1 MKPKS
6 MKEKP
11 RGAMMN
17 ILRIKMIDAGN
28 LLKELDDALDKV
40 VAKKEPESFLKPST
54 LKIEEYQKSIRQIQA
69 QFTDAPKFNEEG
81 AYPQFLSCGLLQVRG
96 KNGANM
102 EFLLPKV
109 YPFPPKSLYIEHEKD
124 GQFLREMLMHLLS
137 SAPLVQLEV
146 ILVDA
151 LSLGGIFNLARRL
164 LDKDNDFIYQQ
175 RILTERKEIE
185 EALKHLYEYLKVNL
199 QEKLAGF
206 RDFAHYNEEATDRL
220 PLKVLFL
227 SGVDALSQNAL
238 YYLEKIMRFGSKNGV
253 LSFVN
258 LESEKN
264 NKSAEDLKKHAEF
277 FRDTTSFER
286 FKYLNVEVINDQGI
300 KSQHM
305 KDFAD
310 KIKAYYEKKKA
321 VKRELKDLQRDKEFW
336 TESSQYEVSVPV
348 GWDINHTEV
357 CFKICKEQNHTLIC
371 DHSGSGKSNF
381 LHVLIQNLA
390 FYYDPDEVQL
400 FLLDYKE
407 GVEFNAYTDPNILEH
422 ARLVSVA
429 SSVGFGVSFLSWL
442 CDEIKKRS
450 ELFKQFNVKDL
461 SDYRKHEKMP
471 RLIVVIDEFQ
481 VLFSDNSTKGKEGVE
496 RSLNTLLKKGR
507 SYGVHLVLATQ
518 TMRGGEID
526 SSIKAQIA
534 NRIALPMDADDS
546 TKILDDDVACEL
558 VRPEGIFNNNGGHQK
573 YHTKMSIPKAPD
585 DFKSFLTKI
594 HAEFNQRNLTPID
607 RKIYNGET
615 PLKMPNTLKA
625 NEMRLHLGKKVD
637 YEQKDLIVEFE
648 SNESHLLVVSQDLN
662 ARIALMKL
670 LFQNIKSANKEL
682 VFCNKEKRLIR
693 SFDVQ
698 KEYGITPIENA
709 LNALDATT
717 NRPNSALVIDNLN
730 EAKEWHDKVGAEK
743 LKSFLEKAT
752 DNEQYCVIFVH
763 DFKQIKT
770 NYHFDKLR
778 ELLSNHFKQ
787 CLAFRCN
794 GENLNAIKNN
804 LPPPSALNNLN
815 ALLIE
820 LSKDSVTEF
829 RPFSL

>member
-1 MKPKS
+1 
-6 MKEKP
+6 
-11 RGAMMN
+11 
-17 ILRIKMIDAGN
+17 MIDAGN

-40 VAKKEPESFLKPST
+40 VAKKEPESFLKPIVSQ
-54 LKIEEYQKSIRQIQA
+54 IEDYQKSIRQVQA
-69 QFTDAPKFNEEG
+69 QFTDAPQFNEEG
-81 AYPQFLSCGLLQVRG
+81 AYPKFLSCGLLQVRG

-124 GQFLREMLMHLLS
+124 GQFLREMLMRLLS
-137 SAPLVQLEV
+137 SVPLVQLEV

-164 LDKDNDFIYQQ
+164 LNKDNDFIYQQ
-175 RILTERKEIE
+175 RILTESKEIE

-199 QEKLAGF
+199 QEKLAGYK
-206 RDFAHYNEEATDRL
+206 DFAHYNEEAKDRL
-220 PLKVLFL
+220 PLKALFL

-264 NKSAEDLKKHAEF
+264 NKSAEDLKRYAEF
-277 FRDTTSFER
+277 FKDRTSFER

-300 KSQHM
+300 QSQHM
-305 KDFAD
+305 QDFAD
-310 KIKAYYEKKKA
+310 KIKAYYRQKKE
-321 VKRELKDLQRDKEFW
+321 VKRELKDLQKDEKFW
-336 TESSQYEVSVPV
+336 TKSSQYEVVVPV
-348 GWDINHTEV
+348 GWGINHKEV
-357 CFKICKEQNHTLIC
+357 RFEIGELQNHTLIC

-390 FYYDPDEVQL
+390 FYYAPDEVQL

-407 GVEFNAYTDPNILEH
+407 GVEFNAYVADTPLEH

-429 SSVGFGVSFLSWL
+429 SSISYGITFLKWL
-442 CDEIKKRS
+442 CDEMQKRA

-461 SDYRKHEKMP
+461 SDYRKHDEMP

-481 VLFSDNSTKGKEGVE
+481 VLFSDNSTKAVEGH
-496 RSLNTLLKKGR
+496 LNTLLKKGR

-518 TMRGGEID
+518 TMRGTDINP
-526 SSIKAQIA
+526 SFKAQIA
-534 NRIALPMDADDS
+534 NRIALPMDAEDSSSVLGDDA
-546 TKILDDDVACEL
+546 ACEL
-558 VRPEGIFNNNGGHQK
+558 VRPEGIFNNNGGNRK

-585 DFKSFLTKI
+585 DFKPFIKKI
-594 HAEFNQRNLTPID
+594 HEEFNQRNLAPID

-670 LFQNIKSANKEL
+670 FAQNFKTANKEL
-682 VFCNKEKRLIR
+682 LFYNAEKRLVR
-693 SFDVQ
+693 ELDGL
-698 KEYGITPIENA
+698 KKHHITPMQGP
-709 LNALDATT
+709 LGSVLDTAM
-717 NRPNSALVIDNLN
+717 NPNSVLVIDNLN
-730 EAKEWHDKVGAEK
+730 EAKELHDKIGVEK
-743 LKSFLEKAT
+743 LRSFLEKAT
-752 DNEQYCVIFVH
+752 DNEQYCIIFAH
-763 DFKQIKT
+763 DFRQIKT
-770 NYHFDKLR
+770 NYHFDKLKD
-778 ELLSNHFKQ
+778 LLNHHFKQ

-794 GENLNAIKNN
+794 EENLNAIKSG
-804 LPPPSALNNLN
+804 LPSPSEHN
-815 ALLIE
+815 ALFIE
-820 LSKDSVTEF
+820 LSKDSHTEF
-829 RPFSL
+829 RSFSLQG

>member
-1 MKPKS
+1 
-6 MKEKP
+6 
-11 RGAMMN
+11 
-17 ILRIKMIDAGN
+17 MIDAGN

-40 VAKKEPESFLKPST
+40 VAKKEPESFLRSST
-54 LKIEEYQKSIRQIQA
+54 LKIEEYQKSIRQVQA
-69 QFTDAPKFNEEG
+69 QFTDAPKFNEES
-81 AYPQFLSCGLLQVRG
+81 AYPQFLSCGLLEIKG

-124 GQFLREMLMHLLS
+124 GQFLREMLMRLLS

-146 ILVDA
+146 ILIDA

-164 LDKDNDFIYQQ
+164 LNKNNDFIYQR
-175 RILTERKEIE
+175 RILTESKEIE

-206 RDFAHYNEEATDRL
+206 RDFAHYNENEKDPL
-220 PLKVLFL
+220 PLKALFL
-227 SGVDALSQNAL
+227 SGVDTLSQNAL

-264 NKSAEDLKKHAEF
+264 NQSAEDLKNYAEF
-277 FRDTTSFER
+277 FKDRTGFER
-286 FKYLNVEVINDQGI
+286 LKYLSVEVINDHGI
-300 KSQHM
+300 QSQHM
-305 KDFAD
+305 KDFAT

-321 VKRELKDLQRDKEFW
+321 VKRELKDLQKEQDFW
-336 TESSQYEVSVPV
+336 NKSSQSKVSVPV
-348 GWDINHTEV
+348 GWDINHKEV
-357 CFKICKEQNHTLIC
+357 CFEIGEAQNHTLIC

-390 FYYDPDEVQL
+390 FYYAPNEVQL

-407 GVEFNAYTDPNILEH
+407 GVEFNAYTNPTILEH

-429 SSVGFGVSFLSWL
+429 SSVGFGVGFLSWL
-442 CDEIKKRS
+442 DKEMKKRG

-461 SDYRKHEKMP
+461 SDYRKHGEMP

-481 VLFSDNSTKGKEGVE
+481 VLFSDSSTKEKERVE
-496 RSLNTLLKKGR
+496 RYLTTILKKGR
-507 SYGVHLVLATQ
+507 SYGVHLILATQ
-518 TMRGGEID
+518 TMRGADINR
-526 SSIKAQIA
+526 SLMAQIA
-534 NRIALPMDADDS
+534 NRIALPMDAEDS
-546 TKILDDDVACEL
+546 SSILGDDVACEL
-558 VRPEGIFNNNGGHQK
+558 VRPEGIFNNNGGHKK

-585 DFKSFLTKI
+585 VESFIKKI
-594 HAEFNQRNLTPID
+594 HGEFNQRNLAPID

-615 PLKMPNTLKA
+615 PLKMPNILKA

-693 SFDVQ
+693 SFDAP
-698 KEYGITPIENA
+698 KEYGITPVENI
-709 LNALDATT
+709 LSVLDTAM
-717 NRPNSALVIDNLN
+717 NPNSVLVIDNLN
-730 EAKEWHDKVGAEK
+730 EAKELHDKVGAEK
-743 LKSFLEKAT
+743 LKSFLEKAI
-752 DNEQYCVIFVH
+752 DNEQYCVIFAH
-763 DFKQIKT
+763 DFRQIKT
-770 NYHFDKLR
+770 NYHFDKLK
-778 ELLSNHFKQ
+778 ELLNNHFKQ

-794 GENLNAIKNN
+794 GENLNA
-804 LPPPSALNNLN
+804 LQSGLSSPSKLN

-820 LSKDSVTEF
+820 FSKDSRTEF
-829 RPFSL
+829 RPFSLQD

>member
-40 VAKKEPESFLKPST
+40 VAKKEPESFLKPIVSR
-54 LKIEEYQKSIRQIQA
+54 IEDYQKSIRQIQA
-69 QFTDAPKFNEEG
+69 QFTDAPKFNETTT
-81 AYPQFLSCGLLQVRG
+81 YPKFLSCGLLEIKG
-96 KNGANM
+96 KNGADM

-124 GQFLREMLMHLLS
+124 GQFLREMLMRLLS
-137 SAPLVQLEV
+137 SAPLVQLEIV
-146 ILVDA
+146 LIDA

-164 LDKDNDFIYQQ
+164 LDKNNDFIYQQ
-175 RILTERKEIE
+175 RILTESKEIE

-206 RDFAHYNEEATDRL
+206 RDFAHYNENAKDRL
-220 PLKVLFL
+220 PLKALFL

-264 NKSAEDLKKHAEF
+264 NQSAEDLKRYAEF
-277 FRDTTSFER
+277 FKDRTSFER
-286 FKYLNVEVINDQGI
+286 LKYLNVEVINDQGI

-336 TESSQYEVSVPV
+336 TKSSQHEVVVPV
-348 GWDINHTEV
+348 GWDINHKEV
-357 CFKICKEQNHTLIC
+357 CFEIGNEQNHTLIC

-450 ELFKQFNVKDL
+450 ELFKQFKVKDL
-461 SDYRKHEKMP
+461 SDYRKHDEMP

-481 VLFSDNSTKGKEGVE
+481 VLFSDNSTKAVEGH
-496 RSLNTLLKKGR
+496 LNTLLKKGR
-507 SYGVHLVLATQ
+507 SYGVYLVLATQ
-518 TMRGGEID
+518 TMRGTDINP
-526 SSIKAQIA
+526 SFKAQIA
-534 NRIALPMDADDS
+534 NRIALPMDAEDSSSVLGDDA
-546 TKILDDDVACEL
+546 ACEL
-558 VRPEGIFNNNGGHQK
+558 VRPEGIFNNNGGNRK

-585 DFKSFLTKI
+585 DFKPFIKKI
-594 HAEFNQRNLTPID
+594 HEEFNQRNLAPID

-662 ARIALMKL
+662 TRIALMKL
-670 LFQNIKSANKEL
+670 LFQNIKSTNKEL

-698 KEYGITPIENA
+698 KEYGITPVENI
-709 LNALDATT
+709 LSVLDTAM
-717 NRPNSALVIDNLN
+717 NPNSALVIDNLN
-730 EAKEWHDKVGAEK
+730 EAKELHDKVGAEK
-743 LKSFLEKAT
+743 LKSFLEKAI
-752 DNEQYCVIFVH
+752 DNEQYCVIFAH
-763 DFKQIKT
+763 DFRQIKS
-770 NYHFDKLR
+770 NYHFDKLK
-778 ELLSNHFKQ
+778 ELLNNHFKQ

-794 GENLNAIKNN
+794 EENLNAIKNN

-815 ALLIE
+815 ALFVE
-820 LSKDSVTEF
+820 LSKDSRTEF
-829 RPFSL
+829 RPFSLQD

>member
-1 MKPKS
+1 
-6 MKEKP
+6 
-11 RGAMMN
+11 MN

-40 VAKKEPESFLKPST
+40 VAKKEPESFLKPII
-54 LKIEEYQKSIRQIQA
+54 LQIENYQKSVRKIQA

-81 AYPQFLSCGLLQVRG
+81 AYPKFLSCGLLEIKG

-102 EFLLPKV
+102 DFCLPKV
-109 YPFPPKSLYIEHEKD
+109 YPFSPKSLYIEHEKD
-124 GQFLREMLMHLLS
+124 GQFLREMLMRLLS
-137 SAPLVQLEV
+137 SAPLVQLEIV
-146 ILVDA
+146 LVDA

-164 LDKDNDFIYQQ
+164 LHKDNDFIYQK
-175 RILTERKEIE
+175 RILTESKEIE

-206 RDFAHYNEEATDRL
+206 RDFAHYNEDAKDPL
-220 PLKVLFL
+220 PLKALFL
-227 SGVDALSQNAL
+227 SGIDALSKDAL

-264 NKSAEDLKKHAEF
+264 NKSAEDLKKHAESF
-277 FRDTTSFER
+277 KDTTSFER
-286 FKYLNVEVINDQGI
+286 LKYLNVEVINDQGI
-300 KSQHM
+300 QSQHM

-310 KIKAYYEKKKA
+310 KIKAYYEKKKV
-321 VKRELKDLQRDKEFW
+321 VKSELKALQKDEEFW
-336 TESSQYEVSVPV
+336 TKSSQSKVSVPV
-348 GWDINHTEV
+348 GWDINHKEV
-357 CFKICKEQNHTLIC
+357 CFEIGNEQNHTLIC
-371 DHSGSGKSNF
+371 GRSGSGKSNF

-390 FYYDPDEVQL
+390 FYYAPNEVQL

-407 GVEFNAYTDPNILEH
+407 GVEFNAYVADTPLEH

-429 SSVGFGVSFLSWL
+429 SSVSYGITFLKWL
-442 CDEIKKRS
+442 CDEMQKRA

-481 VLFSDNSTKGKEGVE
+481 VLFSDNKSTKAVE
-496 RSLNTLLKKGR
+496 RHLNTLLKKGR
-507 SYGVHLVLATQ
+507 SYGVHLILATQ
-518 TMRGGEID
+518 TMRGTDINP
-526 SSIKAQIA
+526 SFKAQIA

-546 TKILDDDVACEL
+546 AKILDDDVACEL

-594 HAEFNQRNLTPID
+594 HAEFNQRNLTPIEH
-607 RKIYNGET
+607 KIYNGET
-615 PLKMPNTLKA
+615 ALKIPNTLKA

-648 SNESHLLVVSQDLN
+648 SNESHLLVVSPNLQD
-662 ARIALMKL
+662 RIALMKL

-693 SFDVQ
+693 FFDAQ
-698 KEYGITPIENA
+698 KEYGITPVENI
-709 LNALDATT
+709 LSVLDTAM
-717 NRPNSALVIDNLN
+717 NPNSALVIDNLN
-730 EAKEWHDKVGAEK
+730 EAKELHDKVGAEK

-752 DNEQYCVIFVH
+752 DNEQYCVIFAH
-763 DFKQIKT
+763 DFRQIKS
-770 NYHFDKLR
+770 NYHFDKLK

-794 GENLNAIKNN
+794 GDNLNAIKSD
-804 LPPPSALNNLN
+804 LPPPSKLN

-820 LSKDSVTEF
+820 FSKDSRTEF
-829 RPFSL
+829 RPFSLQD

>member
-1 MKPKS
+1 
-6 MKEKP
+6 
-11 RGAMMN
+11 
-17 ILRIKMIDAGN
+17 MIDVNG

-40 VAKKEPESFLKPST
+40 VAKKEPESFLKPIVS
-54 LKIEEYQKSIRQIQA
+54 LIEDYQKSVRQIQA
-69 QFTDAPKFNEEG
+69 QFTDASQFNEEG
-81 AYPQFLSCGLLQVRG
+81 AYPQFLSCGLLEIKG

-124 GQFLREMLMHLLS
+124 GQFLREMLMRLLS

-146 ILVDA
+146 ILIDT

-164 LDKDNDFIYQQ
+164 LDKDNDFIYQK
-175 RILTERKEIE
+175 RILTESKEIE
-185 EALKHLYEYLKVNL
+185 ESLKHLYEYLKVNL
-199 QEKLAGF
+199 QEKLAGYK
-206 RDFAHYNEEATDRL
+206 DFAHYNENATDPL
-220 PLKVLFL
+220 PLKALFL
-227 SGVDALSQNAL
+227 SGVDALSKDAL

-277 FRDTTSFER
+277 FKDTTSFER
-286 FKYLNVEVINDQGI
+286 LKYLNVEVINDQGI
-300 KSQHM
+300 KSKHM
-305 KDFAD
+305 QDFAD

-321 VKRELKDLQRDKEFW
+321 VKRELKELQKDKEFW
-336 TESSQYEVSVPV
+336 TKSSQYEVSVPV
-348 GWDINHTEV
+348 GWDINHKEV
-357 CFKICKEQNHTLIC
+357 CFEIGNEQNHTLIC

-390 FYYDPDEVQL
+390 FYYAPNEVQL

-407 GVEFNAYTDPNILEH
+407 RVEFNAYTDPVLEH

-442 CDEIKKRS
+442 CKEMQERAN
-450 ELFKQFNVKDL
+450 LFKQFNAKDL

-481 VLFSDNSTKGKEGVE
+481 VLFSDNKSTKAVEGH
-496 RSLNTLLKKGR
+496 LNTLLKKGR

-518 TMRGGEID
+518 TMRGTDINP
-526 SSIKAQIA
+526 SFKAQIA
-534 NRIALPMDADDS
+534 NRIALPMDAEDSSSVLGDDA
-546 TKILDDDVACEL
+546 ACEL

-594 HAEFNQRNLTPID
+594 HAEFNQRNLAPID

-615 PLKMPNTLKA
+615 ALKMPHTLKA

-670 LFQNIKSANKEL
+670 FAQNFKTANKEL
-682 VFCNKEKRLIR
+682 LFYNAEKRLVR
-693 SFDVQ
+693 ELDEL
-698 KEYGITPIENA
+698 KKHHITPMQGP
-709 LNALDATT
+709 LGSVLDTAM
-717 NRPNSALVIDNLN
+717 NPNSALVIDNLN
-730 EAKEWHDKVGAEK
+730 EAKELHDKIGVEK
-743 LKSFLEKAT
+743 LKSFLEKAI
-752 DNEQYCVIFVH
+752 DNEQYYIIFVH
-763 DFKQIKT
+763 DFRQIKT
-770 NYHFDKLR
+770 NYHFDKLKD
-778 ELLSNHFKQ
+778 LLNHHFKQ

-794 GENLNAIKNN
+794 EENLNAIKSD
-804 LPPPSALNNLN
+804 LPSPSRLN
-815 ALLIE
+815 ALFIE
-820 LSKDSVTEF
+820 LSKDSHTEF
-829 RPFSL
+829 RSFSLQG

>member
-1 MKPKS
+1 
-6 MKEKP
+6 
-11 RGAMMN
+11 
-17 ILRIKMIDAGN
+17 MIDAGN

-69 QFTDAPKFNEEG
+69 QFTDAPQFNEEG
-81 AYPQFLSCGLLQVRG
+81 AYPQFLSCGLLHVRG

-109 YPFPPKSLYIEHEKD
+109 YSFSPKSLYIEHEKD
-124 GQFLREMLMHLLS
+124 GQFLREMLMRLLS

-175 RILTERKEIE
+175 RILTESKEIE

-206 RDFAHYNEEATDRL
+206 RDFAHYNENEKDPL
-220 PLKVLFL
+220 PLKALFL
-227 SGVDALSQNAL
+227 SGVDTLSQNAL

-264 NKSAEDLKKHAEF
+264 NQSAEDLKNYAEF
-277 FRDTTSFER
+277 FKDTTSFER

-305 KDFAD
+305 QDFAD
-310 KIKAYYEKKKA
+310 KIKAYYRQKKE

-336 TESSQYEVSVPV
+336 TKSSQYEVSVPV
-348 GWDINHTEV
+348 GWDINHKEV
-357 CFKICKEQNHTLIC
+357 CFEIGSVQNHTLIC

-390 FYYDPDEVQL
+390 FYYAPDEVQL

-407 GVEFNAYTDPNILEH
+407 GVEFNAYTDPILEH
-422 ARLVSVA
+422 ARLVSMA

-450 ELFKQFNVKDL
+450 ELFKQFKVKDL

-481 VLFSDNSTKGKEGVE
+481 VLFSDNSTKGKESVE

-507 SYGVHLVLATQ
+507 SYGVHLILATQ
-518 TMRGGEID
+518 TMHGTDINR
-526 SSIKAQIA
+526 SIKAQIA
-534 NRIALPMDADDS
+534 SRIALPMDADDS
-546 TKILDDDVACEL
+546 AKILDDDAACEL

-585 DFKSFLTKI
+585 DSKSFLTKI

-615 PLKMPNTLKA
+615 PLKMPNILKA
-625 NEMRLHLGKKVD
+625 NEMRLHLGKEVD

-662 ARIALMKL
+662 ACIALIKL
-670 LFQNIKSANKEL
+670 LFQNIKSVNKEL

-693 SFDVQ
+693 FFDVQ
-698 KEYGITPIENA
+698 KEYGITPVENI
-709 LNALDATT
+709 LSVLDTAM
-717 NRPNSALVIDNLN
+717 NPNSALMVDNLN
-730 EAKEWHDKVGAEK
+730 EAKELHDKVGVEK

-752 DNEQYCVIFVH
+752 DNEQYCVIFAH
-763 DFKQIKT
+763 DYRQIKN
-770 NYHFDKLR
+770 NYHLDKLKD
-778 ELLSNHFKQ
+778 LLNNHFKQ
-787 CLAFRCN
+787 CLAFKCN
-794 GENLNAIKNN
+794 GENLNALKSN
-804 LPPPSALNNLN
+804 LSSPSNFN
-815 ALLIE
+815 ALFVE
-820 LSKDSVTEF
+820 LSKDSHTEF
-829 RPFSL
+829 RPFSLQD

>member
-1 MKPKS
+1 
-6 MKEKP
+6 
-11 RGAMMN
+11 
-17 ILRIKMIDAGN
+17 MIDAGN

-54 LKIEEYQKSIRQIQA
+54 LKIEEYQKSIRKIQV
-69 QFTDAPKFNEEG
+69 QFTDAPQFNETTT
-81 AYPQFLSCGLLQVRG
+81 YPKFLSCGLLHVRG

-124 GQFLREMLMHLLS
+124 GQFLREMLMRLLS
-137 SAPLVQLEV
+137 SVPLVQLEV
-146 ILVDA
+146 VLVDA

-164 LDKDNDFIYQQ
+164 LNKDNDFIYQQ
-175 RILTERKEIE
+175 RILTESKEIE

-206 RDFAHYNEEATDRL
+206 RDFAHYNEEKEDRL
-220 PLKVLFL
+220 PLKALFL

-305 KDFAD
+305 QDFAD
-310 KIKAYYEKKKA
+310 KIKAYYRQKKE

-336 TESSQYEVSVPV
+336 TKSSQYEVSVPV
-348 GWDINHTEV
+348 GWDINHKEV
-357 CFKICKEQNHTLIC
+357 CFEIGNAQNHTLIC

-390 FYYDPDEVQL
+390 FYYAPDEVQL

-407 GVEFNAYTDPNILEH
+407 GVEFNAYTDPILEH

-442 CDEIKKRS
+442 CGEMEKRS
-450 ELFKQFNVKDL
+450 NLFKQFKVKDL
-461 SDYRKHEKMP
+461 SDYRKHEKML

-481 VLFSDNSTKGKEGVE
+481 VLFSDKSTQVKGSVE

-546 TKILDDDVACEL
+546 AKILDDDAACEL
-558 VRPEGIFNNNGGHQK
+558 VRPESIFNNNGGHQK

-594 HAEFNQRNLTPID
+594 HAEFNQRNLAPID

-625 NEMRLHLGKKVD
+625 NEMRLHLGKEVD
-637 YEQKDLIVEFE
+637 YEQKDLIVGFE
-648 SNESHLLVVSQDLN
+648 SNESHLLVVSQDLS

-693 SFDVQ
+693 FFDAP
-698 KEYGITPIENA
+698 KEYGITPVENA
-709 LNALDATT
+709 LNALDAAT
-717 NRPNSALVIDNLN
+717 NRPSVLVIDNLN
-730 EAKEWHDKVGAEK
+730 EAKEWHDKVAVEK
-743 LKSFLEKAT
+743 LKSFLEKAI
-752 DNEQYCVIFVH
+752 DNEQYCIIFAH
-763 DFKQIKT
+763 DYKQIKN
-770 NYHFDKLR
+770 NYHLDKLR
-778 ELLSNHFKQ
+778 ELLNNHFKQ
-787 CLAFRCN
+787 RLAFKCN
-794 GENLNAIKNN
+794 GENLNALQSG
-804 LPPPSALNNLN
+804 LPSPSEHN
-815 ALLIE
+815 ALFIE
-820 LSKDSVTEF
+820 LSKDSHTEF

>member
-1 MKPKS
+1 
-6 MKEKP
+6 
-11 RGAMMN
+11 
-17 ILRIKMIDAGN
+17 MIDAGN

-40 VAKKEPESFLKPST
+40 VAKKEPESFLKPIVSR
-54 LKIEEYQKSIRQIQA
+54 IEDYQKSIRQIQA
-69 QFTDAPKFNEEG
+69 QFINAPQFNETTT
-81 AYPQFLSCGLLQVRG
+81 YPKFLSCGLLEIKG

-109 YPFPPKSLYIEHEKD
+109 YPFSPKSLYIEHEKD
-124 GQFLREMLMHLLS
+124 GQFLREMLMRLLS
-137 SAPLVQLEV
+137 SASLVQLEV
-146 ILVDA
+146 ILIDA

-175 RILTERKEIE
+175 RILTESKEIE

-206 RDFAHYNEEATDRL
+206 RDFAHYNENEKDPL
-220 PLKVLFL
+220 PLKALFL

-264 NKSAEDLKKHAEF
+264 NQSAEDLKRYAEF
-277 FRDTTSFER
+277 FRDTTSFECL
-286 FKYLNVEVINDQGI
+286 KYLSVEVINDQGI

-305 KDFAD
+305 QDFAD
-310 KIKAYYEKKKA
+310 KIKAYYKQKKE

-336 TESSQYEVSVPV
+336 TESSQFKVSVPV
-348 GWDINHTEV
+348 GWDINHKEV
-357 CFKICKEQNHTLIC
+357 CFEIGNAQNHTLIC
-371 DHSGSGKSNF
+371 GRSGSGKSNF

-390 FYYDPDEVQL
+390 FYYNPDEVQL

-407 GVEFNAYTDPNILEH
+407 GVEFNAYTDPILEH

-450 ELFKQFNVKDL
+450 ELFKQFKVKDL

-481 VLFSDNSTKGKEGVE
+481 VLFSDKSTQVKGSVDQ
-496 RSLNTLLKKGR
+496 SLNTLLKKGR
-507 SYGVHLVLATQ
+507 SYGVHLILATQ

-546 TKILDDDVACEL
+546 AKILDDDAACEL

-594 HAEFNQRNLTPID
+594 HAEFNQRNLAPID

-648 SNESHLLVVSQDLN
+648 SNESHLLVVSQNLQD
-662 ARIALMKL
+662 RIALMKL
-670 LFQNIKSANKEL
+670 FAQNFKTANKEL
-682 VFCNKEKRLIR
+682 LFYNAEKRLVR
-693 SFDVQ
+693 ELDGL
-698 KEYGITPIENA
+698 KKHHITPMQGP
-709 LNALDATT
+709 LGSVLDTAM
-717 NRPNSALVIDNLN
+717 NPNSALVIDNLN
-730 EAKEWHDKVGAEK
+730 EAKELHDKVGAEK

-752 DNEQYCVIFVH
+752 DNEQYCIIFAH
-763 DFKQIKT
+763 DYRQIKT
-770 NYHFDKLR
+770 NYHFDKLKD
-778 ELLSNHFKQ
+778 LLNNHFKQ

-794 GENLNAIKNN
+794 EENLNAIKNN
-804 LPPPSALNNLN
+804 LPPPSALN

-820 LSKDSVTEF
+820 LSKDSHTEF

>member
-1 MKPKS
+1 
-6 MKEKP
+6 
-11 RGAMMN
+11 
-17 ILRIKMIDAGN
+17 MIDAGN

-40 VAKKEPESFLKPST
+40 VAKKEPESFLKPIVSQ
-54 LKIEEYQKSIRQIQA
+54 IEDYQKSIRQIQV
-69 QFTDAPKFNEEG
+69 QFTDAPQFNETHT
-81 AYPQFLSCGLLQVRG
+81 YPKFLSCGLLEIKG
-96 KNGANM
+96 KNGTDM

-124 GQFLREMLMHLLS
+124 GQFLREMLMRLLS

-146 ILVDA
+146 ILIDA

-164 LDKDNDFIYQQ
+164 LNKDNDFIYQQ
-175 RILTERKEIE
+175 RILTESKEIE

-199 QEKLAGF
+199 QEKLAGYK
-206 RDFAHYNEEATDRL
+206 DFAHYNEKEKDRL
-220 PLKVLFL
+220 PLKALFL

-264 NKSAEDLKKHAEF
+264 NQSAEDLKRYAEF
-277 FRDTTSFER
+277 FKDTTSFER
-286 FKYLNVEVINDQGI
+286 LKYLNVEIINDQGI
-300 KSQHM
+300 KSQHLQ
-305 KDFAD
+305 DFAD
-310 KIKAYYEKKKA
+310 KIKAYYKQKKE
-321 VKRELKDLQRDKEFW
+321 VKRELKDLQKDEKFW
-336 TESSQYEVSVPV
+336 TESSQFKVSVPV
-348 GWDINHTEV
+348 GWDINHKEV
-357 CFKICKEQNHTLIC
+357 CFEIGNEQNHTLIC
-371 DHSGSGKSNF
+371 GRSGSGKSNF

-407 GVEFNAYTDPNILEH
+407 GVEFNAYTDPILEH

-429 SSVGFGVSFLSWL
+429 SSVGYGMSFLSWL
-442 CDEIKKRS
+442 CKEMQKRA

-461 SDYRKHEKMP
+461 IDYRKHDEMP

-481 VLFSDNSTKGKEGVE
+481 VLFSDNSTQGKEGVE

-546 TKILDDDVACEL
+546 AKILDDDVACEL

-594 HAEFNQRNLTPID
+594 HAEFNQRNLAPID

-615 PLKMPNTLKA
+615 ALKMPNTLKA

-648 SNESHLLVVSQDLN
+648 NNESHLLVVSQDLN

-670 LFQNIKSANKEL
+670 LFQNIKSTNKEL

-693 SFDVQ
+693 SFDAQ
-698 KEYGITPIENA
+698 KEYGITPVENI
-709 LNALDATT
+709 LSVLDTAM
-717 NRPNSALVIDNLN
+717 NPNSALVIDNLN
-730 EAKEWHDKVGAEK
+730 EAKELHDKVGAEK
-743 LKSFLEKAT
+743 LRSFLEKAI

-763 DFKQIKT
+763 DYRQIKT
-770 NYHFDKLR
+770 NYHLDKLK
-778 ELLSNHFKQ
+778 ELLNHHFKQ

-794 GENLNAIKNN
+794 GENLNAIKSG
-804 LPPPSALNNLN
+804 LPPPSALN
-815 ALLIE
+815 ALFIE

>member
-1 MKPKS
+1 
-6 MKEKP
+6 
-11 RGAMMN
+11 
-17 ILRIKMIDAGN
+17 MIDAGN

-40 VAKKEPESFLKPST
+40 VAKKEPESFLKPIVSQ
-54 LKIEEYQKSIRQIQA
+54 IEDYQKSIRQIQA

-81 AYPQFLSCGLLQVRG
+81 AYPQFLSCDLLHVRG

-124 GQFLREMLMHLLS
+124 GQFLREMLIRLLS

-146 ILVDA
+146 VLVDA

-164 LDKDNDFIYQQ
+164 LNKDNDFIYQK
-175 RILTERKEIE
+175 RILTESKEIE

-199 QEKLAGF
+199 QEKLAGY
-206 RDFAHYNEEATDRL
+206 RDFAHYNEEKEDRL
-220 PLKVLFL
+220 PLKALFL
-227 SGVDALSQNAL
+227 SGVDALSKDAL

-264 NKSAEDLKKHAEF
+264 NQSAEDLKKHAEF

-286 FKYLNVEVINDQGI
+286 LKYLNVEIINDQGI

-321 VKRELKDLQRDKEFW
+321 VKRGLKDLQKDEKFW
-336 TESSQYEVSVPV
+336 TKSSQSKVSVPV
-348 GWDINHTEV
+348 GWDINHKEV
-357 CFKICKEQNHTLIC
+357 RFEIGELQNHTLIC

-390 FYYDPDEVQL
+390 FYYAPNEVQL

-407 GVEFNAYTDPNILEH
+407 GVEFNAYTEPTILEH

-429 SSVGFGVSFLSWL
+429 SSVGYGMSFLSWL
-442 CDEIKKRS
+442 CKEMQKRA

-461 SDYRKHEKMP
+461 SDYRKHEKMS

-481 VLFSDNSTKGKEGVE
+481 VLFSDNKSTKAVEGH
-496 RSLNTLLKKGR
+496 LNTLLKKGC

-518 TMRGGEID
+518 TMHGGEID
-526 SSIKAQIA
+526 SNIKAQIA

-546 TKILDDDVACEL
+546 TKILDDDAACEIQK
-558 VRPEGIFNNNGGHQK
+558 PEGIFNNNGGNRK

-585 DFKSFLTKI
+585 DFKSFLKKI
-594 HAEFNQRNLTPID
+594 HAEFNQRNLAPID
-607 RKIYNGET
+607 CKIYNGET
-615 PLKMPNTLKA
+615 ALKMPNTLKA

-648 SNESHLLVVSQDLN
+648 NNESHLLVVSQNLQD
-662 ARIALMKL
+662 RIALMKL

-693 SFDVQ
+693 SFDAP
-698 KEYGITPIENA
+698 KEYGITPVENI
-709 LNALDATT
+709 LSVLDTAM
-717 NRPNSALVIDNLN
+717 NPNSALVIDNLN
-730 EAKEWHDKVGAEK
+730 EAKELHDKVGAEK
-743 LKSFLEKAT
+743 LKSFLEKAI
-752 DNEQYCVIFVH
+752 DNEQYCVIFAH
-763 DFKQIKT
+763 DFRQIKT
-770 NYHFDKLR
+770 NYHFDKLK
-778 ELLSNHFKQ
+778 ELLNNHFKQ

-794 GENLNAIKNN
+794 GENLNA
-804 LPPPSALNNLN
+804 LQSGLSSPSKLNVLF
-815 ALLIE
+815 IE
-820 LSKDSVTEF
+820 LSKDSCTEF

>member
-1 MKPKS
+1 
-6 MKEKP
+6 
-11 RGAMMN
+11 
-17 ILRIKMIDAGN
+17 MIDAGN

-40 VAKKEPESFLKPST
+40 VAKKEPESFLKPIVSR
-54 LKIEEYQKSIRQIQA
+54 IEEYQKSIRQIQA
-69 QFTDAPKFNEEG
+69 QFTDVPQFNEEG

-96 KNGANM
+96 KNGTNM

-124 GQFLREMLMHLLS
+124 GQFLREMLMRLLS
-137 SAPLVQLEV
+137 STPLVQLEV

-151 LSLGGIFNLARRL
+151 LSLGGIFNLSRRL
-164 LDKDNDFIYQQ
+164 LDKNNDFIYQQ
-175 RILTERKEIE
+175 RILTESKETE
-185 EALKHLYEYLKVNL
+185 EALKYLYEYLKVNL

-206 RDFAHYNEEATDRL
+206 RDFAHYNENATDPL
-220 PLKVLFL
+220 PLKALFL

-264 NKSAEDLKKHAEF
+264 NQSAEDLKKHAEF

-286 FKYLNVEVINDQGI
+286 FKYLNVEAINDHGI
-300 KSQHM
+300 QSQHM
-305 KDFAD
+305 QDFAD
-310 KIKAYYEKKKA
+310 KIKAYYKQKKE
-321 VKRELKDLQRDKEFW
+321 VKRELKDLKKDEKFW
-336 TESSQYEVSVPV
+336 TESSQHEVAVPV
-348 GWDINHTEV
+348 GWDINHKEV
-357 CFKICKEQNHTLIC
+357 CFEIGNEQNHTLIC

-390 FYYDPDEVQL
+390 FYYAPNEVQL

-407 GVEFNAYTDPNILEH
+407 GVGFNAYTDPNILEH

-429 SSVGFGVSFLSWL
+429 SSISYGITFLKWL
-442 CDEIKKRS
+442 CDEMQERA

-481 VLFSDNSTKGKEGVE
+481 VLFSDNKSTKAVEGH
-496 RSLNTLLKKGR
+496 LNTLLKKGR

-518 TMRGGEID
+518 TMRGTDINP
-526 SSIKAQIA
+526 SFKAQIA
-534 NRIALPMDADDS
+534 NRIALPMDAEDSSSVLGDDA
-546 TKILDDDVACEL
+546 ACEL

-585 DFKSFLTKI
+585 DFKPFLTKI
-594 HAEFNQRNLTPID
+594 HAEFNQRNLTPIEH
-607 RKIYNGET
+607 KIYNGET
-615 PLKMPNTLKA
+615 PLEMPNTLKA
-625 NEMRLHLGKKVD
+625 NEMRLHLGKEAD
-637 YEQKDLIVEFE
+637 YEQKDLIVGFE

-670 LFQNIKSANKEL
+670 LFQNIKSTNKEL

-693 SFDVQ
+693 SFDAQ
-698 KEYGITPIENA
+698 KEYGITPVENI
-709 LNALDATT
+709 LSVLDTAM
-717 NRPNSALVIDNLN
+717 NPNSVLMVDNLN

-743 LKSFLEKAT
+743 LKSFLEKAI
-752 DNEQYCVIFVH
+752 DNEQYCIIFAH
-763 DFKQIKT
+763 DFRQIKS
-770 NYHFDKLR
+770 NYHFDKLKD
-778 ELLSNHFKQ
+778 LLTTTSSN
-787 CLAFRCN
+787 A
-794 GENLNAIKNN
+794 
-804 LPPPSALNNLN
+804 
-815 ALLIE
+815 
-820 LSKDSVTEF
+820 
-829 RPFSL
+829 

>member
-1 MKPKS
+1 
-6 MKEKP
+6 
-11 RGAMMN
+11 MN
-17 ILRIKMIDAGN
+17 ILRIKMIDVNG

-40 VAKKEPESFLKPST
+40 VPKKEPESFLKPIVSR
-54 LKIEEYQKSIRQIQA
+54 IEDYQKSVRQIQA
-69 QFTDAPKFNEEG
+69 QFTDAPQFNEEG
-81 AYPQFLSCGLLQVRG
+81 AYPQFLSCGLLEIKG

-102 EFLLPKV
+102 EFCLPKV

-124 GQFLREMLMHLLS
+124 GQFLREMLTRLLS

-164 LDKDNDFIYQQ
+164 LDKNNDFIYQQ
-175 RILTERKEIE
+175 RILTESKEIE
-185 EALKHLYEYLKVNL
+185 EVLKHLYEYLKVNL
-199 QEKLAGF
+199 QEKLTGF
-206 RDFAHYNEEATDRL
+206 RDFAHYNENEKDPL
-220 PLKVLFL
+220 PLKALFL
-227 SGVDALSQNAL
+227 SGVDALSSDAL

-264 NKSAEDLKKHAEF
+264 NKSAEDLKRYAEF
-277 FRDTTSFER
+277 FKDRTSFER
-286 FKYLNVEVINDQGI
+286 LKYLNVEVINDHGI
-300 KSQHM
+300 QSQRM
-305 KDFAD
+305 QDFAD

-321 VKRELKDLQRDKEFW
+321 VKRELKDLQKDEKFW
-336 TESSQYEVSVPV
+336 TESSQFKVSVPV
-348 GWDINHTEV
+348 GWDINHKEV
-357 CFKICKEQNHTLIC
+357 CFEIGNEQNHTLIC

-390 FYYDPDEVQL
+390 FYYAPNEVQL

-407 GVEFNAYTDPNILEH
+407 GVEFNAYTDPILEH

-429 SSVGFGVSFLSWL
+429 SSVGFGTSFLSWL

-450 ELFKQFNVKDL
+450 ELFKQFKVKDL

-481 VLFSDNSTKGKEGVE
+481 VLFSDKSKGSVE

-518 TMRGGEID
+518 TMRGTDINP
-526 SSIKAQIA
+526 SFKAQIA

-546 TKILDDDVACEL
+546 TKILDNDVACEL

-573 YHTKMSIPKAPD
+573 FHTKMSIPKAPD

-594 HAEFNQRNLTPID
+594 HAEFNQRNLAPID

-615 PLKMPNTLKA
+615 ALKMPNILKA
-625 NEMRLHLGKKVD
+625 NEMRLHLGKTVD

-648 SNESHLLVVSQDLN
+648 NNESHLLVVSQDLN

-717 NRPNSALVIDNLN
+717 NRPNSVLVIDNLN
-730 EAKEWHDKVGAEK
+730 EAKEWHDKVAVEK
-743 LKSFLEKAT
+743 LKSFLEKAI
-752 DNEQYCVIFVH
+752 DNEQYCIIFAH
-763 DFKQIKT
+763 DYKQIKT
-770 NYHFDKLR
+770 NYHFDKLK

-794 GENLNAIKNN
+794 GENLNALKSN
-804 LPPPSALNNLN
+804 LSSPSNFN

-820 LSKDSVTEF
+820 LSKDSRTEF
-829 RPFSL
+829 RPFSLQD

>member
-1 MKPKS
+1 
-6 MKEKP
+6 
-11 RGAMMN
+11 
-17 ILRIKMIDAGN
+17 MIDAGN

-40 VAKKEPESFLKPST
+40 VAKKEPESFLKPIVSP
-54 LKIEEYQKSIRQIQA
+54 IEDYQKSIRQIQA
-69 QFTDAPKFNEEG
+69 QFTDAPQFNETTT
-81 AYPQFLSCGLLQVRG
+81 YPKFLSCGLLQVRG

-124 GQFLREMLMHLLS
+124 GQFLREMLMRLLS

-146 ILVDA
+146 ILIDA

-164 LDKDNDFIYQQ
+164 LNKDNDFIYQK
-175 RILTERKEIE
+175 RILTESKEIE

-206 RDFAHYNEEATDRL
+206 RDFAHYNENATDPL
-220 PLKVLFL
+220 PLKALFL

-264 NKSAEDLKKHAEF
+264 NQSAEDLKRYAEF
-277 FRDTTSFER
+277 FKDTTSFER
-286 FKYLNVEVINDQGI
+286 LKYLNVEVINDQGI

-305 KDFAD
+305 QDFAD
-310 KIKAYYEKKKA
+310 KIKAYYKQKKE

-336 TESSQYEVSVPV
+336 TKSSQHEVSVPV
-348 GWDINHTEV
+348 GWDINHKEV
-357 CFKICKEQNHTLIC
+357 CFKIGNEQNHTLIC

-390 FYYDPDEVQL
+390 FYYAPNEVQL

-407 GVEFNAYTDPNILEH
+407 GVEFNAYVADPALEH

-429 SSVGFGVSFLSWL
+429 SLISYGITFLKWL
-442 CDEIKKRS
+442 CDEMEKRS

-481 VLFSDNSTKGKEGVE
+481 VLFSDNSTQVKESVE
-496 RSLNTLLKKGR
+496 QPLNTLLKKGR
-507 SYGVHLVLATQ
+507 SYGVYLALATQ
-518 TMRGGEID
+518 TMRGTDINP
-526 SSIKAQIA
+526 SFKAQIA
-534 NRIALPMDADDS
+534 NRIALPMDAEDSSSVLGDDA
-546 TKILDDDVACEL
+546 ACEL
-558 VRPEGIFNNNGGHQK
+558 VRPEGIFNNNGGNRK

-585 DFKSFLTKI
+585 DFKPFIKKI
-594 HAEFNQRNLTPID
+594 HEEFNQRNLAPID

-615 PLKMPNTLKA
+615 ALKMPNTLKA

-662 ARIALMKL
+662 ARIVLMKL

-698 KEYGITPIENA
+698 KEYGITPVENI
-709 LNALDATT
+709 LSVLDTAIS
-717 NRPNSALVIDNLN
+717 PNSVLMVDNLN
-730 EAKEWHDKVGAEK
+730 EAKELHDKVGAEK
-743 LKSFLEKAT
+743 LKSFLEKAI
-752 DNEQYCVIFVH
+752 DNEQYCIIFAH
-763 DFKQIKT
+763 DYKQIKN
-770 NYHFDKLR
+770 NYHLDKLR
-778 ELLSNHFKQ
+778 ELLNNHFKQ

-794 GENLNAIKNN
+794 GENLNA
-804 LPPPSALNNLN
+804 LQSGLSSPSELN
-815 ALLIE
+815 ALFIE
-820 LSKDSVTEF
+820 LSKDSHTEF
-829 RPFSL
+829 RSFSLQG

>member
-1 MKPKS
+1 MT
-6 MKEKP
+6 
-11 RGAMMN
+11 
-17 ILRIKMIDAGN
+17 DAGN

-40 VAKKEPESFLKPST
+40 VAKKEPESFLKPIISP
-54 LKIEEYQKSIRQIQA
+54 IEDYQKSVRQIQA
-69 QFTDAPKFNEEG
+69 QFTDAPQFNETTT
-81 AYPQFLSCGLLQVRG
+81 YPQFLSCGLLQVRG

-124 GQFLREMLMHLLS
+124 GQFLREMLMRLLS
-137 SAPLVQLEV
+137 SAPLVQLEIV
-146 ILVDA
+146 LVDA

-175 RILTERKEIE
+175 RILTESKEIE

-199 QEKLAGF
+199 QEKLAGYK
-206 RDFAHYNEEATDRL
+206 DFAHYNENAKDRL
-220 PLKVLFL
+220 PLKALFL

-264 NKSAEDLKKHAEF
+264 NQSAEDLKRYAEF
-277 FRDTTSFER
+277 FRDNKSFER
-286 FKYLNVEVINDQGI
+286 LKYLNIEVINDQGI

-310 KIKAYYEKKKA
+310 KIKAYYKQKKE

-336 TESSQYEVSVPV
+336 TKSSQHEVVVPV
-348 GWDINHTEV
+348 GWDINHKEV
-357 CFKICKEQNHTLIC
+357 CFEIGNAQNHTLIC
-371 DHSGSGKSNF
+371 GRSGSGKSNF

-390 FYYDPDEVQL
+390 FYYAPNEIQL

-407 GVEFNAYTDPNILEH
+407 GVEFNAYVADTPLEH

-429 SSVGFGVSFLSWL
+429 SSVGYGMSFLSWL
-442 CDEIKKRS
+442 CDEIKKRA

-461 SDYRKHEKMP
+461 SDYRKHDEMP
-471 RLIVVIDEFQ
+471 RLIVVVDEFQ
-481 VLFSDNSTKGKEGVE
+481 VLFSDNSTKGKESVE

-507 SYGVHLVLATQ
+507 SYGVHLILATQ
-518 TMRGGEID
+518 TMRGADINP
-526 SSIKAQIA
+526 SFKAQIA
-534 NRIALPMDADDS
+534 NRIALPMDAEDS
-546 TKILDDDVACEL
+546 TKILDDDAACEL

-594 HAEFNQRNLTPID
+594 HTEFNQRNLAPIE

-615 PLKMPNTLKA
+615 ALKMPNILKA

-648 SNESHLLVVSQDLN
+648 NNESHLLVVSQDLN

-693 SFDVQ
+693 FFDAP
-698 KEYGITPIENA
+698 KEYGITPVENI
-709 LNALDATT
+709 LSVLDTAM
-717 NRPNSALVIDNLN
+717 NPNSVLVIDNLN
-730 EAKEWHDKVGAEK
+730 EAKELHDKVGAEK
-743 LKSFLEKAT
+743 LKSFLEKAI
-752 DNEQYCVIFVH
+752 DNEQYCIIFAH
-763 DFKQIKT
+763 DYRQIKT
-770 NYHFDKLR
+770 NYHFDKLK
-778 ELLSNHFKQ
+778 ELLNNHFKQ
-787 CLAFRCN
+787 CLAFKCN
-794 GENLNAIKNN
+794 GENLSAIKSD
-804 LPPPSALNNLN
+804 LPPPSTLN

-820 LSKDSVTEF
+820 LSKDSRTEF
-829 RPFSL
+829 RPFSLQD